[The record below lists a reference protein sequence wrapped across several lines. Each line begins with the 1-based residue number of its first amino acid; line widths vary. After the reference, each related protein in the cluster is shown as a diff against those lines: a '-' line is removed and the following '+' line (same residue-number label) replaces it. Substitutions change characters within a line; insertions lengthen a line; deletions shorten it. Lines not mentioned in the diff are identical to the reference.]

1 MRTHQNLPVDVD
13 DGVVG
18 IDGHQT
24 IVGGVLDV
32 SDALFCVFASVDGAH
47 VLAFVH
53 DLHKGALGTA

>member
-24 IVGGVLDV
+24 IVGGVLDIL
-32 SDALFCVFASVDGAH
+32 STNTSHAH
-47 VLAFVH
+47 TSQL
-53 DLHKGALGTA
+53 TCRCR